1 MCFGK
6 VIWHNV
12 ETRSVNKWNNAW
24 FVSGPQTALI
34 ERQQINSVPLLLS
47 PAGVARISAVAGRPH
62 VSNAT
67 LSHRTTVLNTFQTLA
82 VYYMNSNVFV
92 VCLCLSFN
100 YVLAPFLANFHWEIN
115 LYSDYHHG

>member
-6 VIWHNV
+6 VIWHDV

-34 ERQQINSVPLLLS
+34 ERQQINSVPLLSS

-62 VSNAT
+62 DCEQRCHIAQHN
-67 LSHRTTVLNTFQTLA
+67 Q
-82 VYYMNSNVFV
+82 
-92 VCLCLSFN
+92 
-100 YVLAPFLANFHWEIN
+100 
-115 LYSDYHHG
+115 YST